1 MTLCRWTLHF
11 YRSCAMR
18 PFVLLGALTLVVS
31 TAAAQGADGKTVYEA
46 NCKKCHG
53 VTGKPSDGIKKMN
66 PKIET
71 FDAAF
76 FAKRTDADLAKGISE
91 GKGKMKPF
99 GDKLKADEIAAVAK
113 YIRTLKP

>member
-1 MTLCRWTLHF
+1 M
-11 YRSCAMR
+11 RS
-18 PFVLLGALTLVVS
+18 FLLVGVLAAAIS
-31 TAAAQGADGKTVYEA
+31 SAAAAQGADGKAVYEA

-53 VTGKPSDGIKKMN
+53 ATGKPSDAIKKMS

-76 FAKRTDADLAKGISE
+76 FANRNDAALIKGITE
-91 GKGKMKPF
+91 GKDKMKPF
-99 GDKLKADEIAAVAK
+99 KDKLSPDEIAAVAK